1 MFYIKIV
8 HNNIKN
14 KNIKKFI
21 KKIKYERYVL
31 KIIYIDIN
39 EFNRIAR

>member
-14 KNIKKFI
+14 KNIKSFI
-21 KKIKYERYVL
+21 KKIKMKDMYSKL
-31 KIIYIDIN
+31 YIDK
-39 EFNRIAR
+39 